1 MIKVHLTTDQTWRG
15 KLYLAGDRLVPQEL
29 AIALGKVPAE
39 SPPPPDPTETSPPPT
54 PTSSL
59 PALEL
64 INAATDA
71 KGLTPLPGIGE
82 GAAKRI
88 ILHRPEAGYASFE
101 QLQELCPE
109 LAKSPYRVEWAAIAA
124 WEPESGVPE

>member
-1 MIKVHLTTDQTWRG
+1 MIKVHLTEDSSWRG
-15 KLYLAGDRLVPQEL
+15 RLYLAGDRLVPQEL

-39 SPPPPDPTETSPPPT
+39 SPPPPPSETSI
-54 PTSSL
+54 

-64 INAATDA
+64 INSATDA
-71 KGLTPLPGIGE
+71 KSLTPLPGIGE

-88 ILHRPEAGYASFE
+88 LLHRPEAGYASFE

-109 LAKSPYRVEWAAIAA
+109 LAKSPYRVEWAAISA
-124 WEPESGVPE
+124 WEPDSGVPE